1 MRFDGISFILTIVI
15 ALFGVLA
22 IYSATYTVLV
32 PISLLCKKQLFGL
45 ITGIIIYLVFANL
58 NYHRLCY
65 MGYWTYFLVIL
76 LLIFTILLGSIG
88 MGAQRWINLGIIKF
102 QPSELT
108 KLFLPA
114 YITFYLKSEN
124 NHPAYS
130 FGSFIPLLIALAVS
144 TILILKQPD
153 LGTAMLVLSTGLI
166 VFWLAGLTNKFFMW
180 SLLVVLISGPIVWN
194 GLHEYQKKR
203 ITVFLGFGDNSR
215 EGYQIMQSK
224 IAIGSGGFLGKG
236 FRQGTQNK
244 LKFLPESQ
252 TDFIFSVICE
262 ELGYLGALILLALY
276 LALYWRIFLFMQN
289 VPNFFSKLLAAG
301 LAAHVIIST
310 IVNMGMVI
318 GLLPTVG
325 IPLPLVSYGVSNL
338 WITMAS
344 LGWLNGIL
352 TQAANEPKTPV
363 FRKTKSI
370 ELN

>member
-1 MRFDGISFILTIVI
+1 MRFDGISFILTILI
-15 ALFGVLA
+15 ALIGVLC
-22 IYSATYTVLV
+22 IYSATYTLLV
-32 PISLLCKKQLFGL
+32 PISLLCKKQFFGL
-45 ITGIIIYLVFANL
+45 ITGAIIYLVFANL

-65 MGYWTYFLVIL
+65 MGYWAYFMVIL

-114 YITFYLKSEN
+114 YIVFYLKSEN

-130 FGSFIPLLIALAVS
+130 FSTFIPLLISLAAS

-166 VFWLAGLTNKFFMW
+166 VFWLAGLSKKFFMW
-180 SLLVVLISGPIVWN
+180 GLLIILISGPIVWN

-203 ITVFLGFGDNSR
+203 ITVFLGFGDKSR
-215 EGYQIMQSK
+215 EGYQITQSK
-224 IAIGSGGFLGKG
+224 IAIGSGGFFGKG

-276 LALYWRIFLFMQN
+276 LALYWRIFLFMQK
-289 VPNFFSKLLAAG
+289 VANFFAKLLAAG
-301 LAAHVIIST
+301 LLAHVIIST
-310 IVNMGMVI
+310 IVNISMVA

-344 LGWLNGIL
+344 LGWINGIL
-352 TQAANEPKTPV
+352 TQAANEPKLPV
-363 FRKTKSI
+363 FRKSKSI
-370 ELN
+370 EIN

>member
-1 MRFDGISFILTIVI
+1 MRFDGISFLLTLGL
-15 ALFGVLA
+15 ALVGLVA
-22 IYSATYTVLV
+22 IYSATYTVLT
-32 PISLLCKKQLFGL
+32 PISLLCKKQLFGV
-45 ITGIIIYLVFANL
+45 ITGAVIYLIFANL

-65 MGYWTYFLVIL
+65 LGYWAYYLVIL

-130 FGSFIPLLIALAVS
+130 FSNFVPLLLALGAS

-166 VFWLAGLTNKFFMW
+166 IFWLAGLTPKFFLW
-180 SLLVVLISGPIVWN
+180 SFLVILISGPLVWN

-203 ITVFLGFGDNSR
+203 ITVFLGFGDKSK
-215 EGYQIMQSK
+215 EGYQITQSK

-262 ELGYLGALILLALY
+262 EFGYLGALLLLTLY
-276 LALYWRIFLFMQN
+276 LALYWRIFGFMQR
-289 VPNFFSKLLAAG
+289 VPNFFPKLLATG
-301 LAAHVIIST
+301 LAGHVIIST

-344 LGWLNGIL
+344 LGWVNGIL
-352 TQAANEPKTPV
+352 TQANNEPTVPV
-363 FRKTKSI
+363 FRKAKN
-370 ELN
+370 LG